1 MLHNEYRKSL
11 ALGGTDIRGM
21 VTDYE
26 AWLFERKL
34 KEAGGLPPW
43 LQKDPSPAAAF
54 GTAVHLAL
62 LEPEQYDKFAV
73 IMDYCENFALKAGR
87 EIKEKAQALC
97 VTPEHFTMRQEQAW
111 AIKQIRGN
119 FFFAVTEAQL
129 PLPQLGD
136 VELERWAVRGGIE
149 CKGKLDWLTR
159 GTVIDLKT
167 VSDIHRIQ
175 SIKYEN
181 AYHAQLAHYAAF
193 DNHDKTAIVWIES
206 AAPYRVV
213 VEYLSNDDKDFG
225 KQAMNIALDKYRKHK
240 GL

>member
-1 MLHNEYRKSL
+1 MSDYRQSL

-62 LEPEQYDKFAV
+62 LEPDRYDTLAV
-73 IMDYCENFALKAGR
+73 VMPYCSNFTLKAGR
-87 EIKEKAQALC
+87 DIKAEAEAQLA
-97 VTPEHFTMRQEQAW
+97 TPDHFIMRHEHHW
-111 AIKQIRGN
+111 AISQIRKN
-119 FFFAVTEAQL
+119 FFFALVEAQL
-129 PLPQLGD
+129 PMPMPSD

-193 DNHDKTAIVWIES
+193 EDHDKTAIIWIES

-213 VEYLSNDDKDFG
+213 VEPLCDEDFG
-225 KQAMNIALDKYRKHK
+225 FGKRAMNIALDKYRKHK
-240 GL
+240 GI

>member
-1 MLHNEYRKSL
+1 MSDYRQSL

-34 KEAGGLPPW
+34 KEAGDVPPW

-62 LEPEQYDKFAV
+62 LEPEKYDKYAV
-73 IMDYCENFALKAGR
+73 EMPYCPNFTLKEGR
-87 EIKEKAQALC
+87 AIKAEAEAQC
-97 VTPEHFTMRQEQAW
+97 VTPKHFIMRQEQAW

-129 PLPQLGD
+129 PLPQPGD

-149 CKGKLDWLTR
+149 CKGRLDWLTR

-175 SIKYEN
+175 NIKYEN

-193 DNHDKTAIVWIES
+193 EDHDKTAIIWIES
-206 AAPYRVV
+206 VAPYRVV
-213 VEYLSNDDKDFG
+213 VEHLGDDDRGFG
-225 KQAMNIALDKYRKHK
+225 KQAMTIALDKYRKYK

>member
-1 MLHNEYRKSL
+1 MSDYRASL

-21 VTDYE
+21 VVDYE

-34 KEAGGLPPW
+34 KEAGDVPPW
-43 LQKDPSPAAAF
+43 FDKEPSPAAAF

-62 LEPEQYDKFAV
+62 LEPDRYDTLAV
-73 IMDYCENFALKAGR
+73 VMPYCANFTLKAGR
-87 EIKEKAQALC
+87 DIKAEAEAQLA
-97 VTPEHFTMRQEQAW
+97 TPDHFIMRQEHAW
-111 AIKQIRGN
+111 AIKQIRKN
-119 FFFAVTEAQL
+119 FFFALVEASL
-129 PLPQLGD
+129 PMPIPSD

-149 CKGKLDWLTR
+149 CKGRLDWLTR
-159 GTVIDLKT
+159 GIVIDLKT

-175 SIKYEN
+175 NIKYEN

-193 DNHDKTAIVWIES
+193 DNHDKTAIVWVES

>member
-1 MLHNEYRKSL
+1 MSDYRASL

-62 LEPEQYDKFAV
+62 LEPEQYDKLAV
-73 IMDYCENFALKAGR
+73 VMDYCDNFTLKAGR

-97 VTPEHFTMRQEQAW
+97 VTPDHFTMRHEHHW
-111 AIKQIRGN
+111 AISQIRKN

-129 PLPQLGD
+129 PMPQAGD

-193 DNHDKTAIVWIES
+193 EDHDKTAIIWIES
-206 AAPYRVV
+206 VAPYRVV
-213 VEYLSNDDKDFG
+213 VEQLGEDDHGFG
-225 KQAMNIALDKYRKHK
+225 KRAMNIALDKYRKHK